1 MVRTRFILTI
11 GIGVLVVAAGGLFA
25 VSAAR
30 AQQEPLSEA
39 HSQRIVRNCTAAKAS
54 LERLHRT
61 DALLRVNRGQLYESI
76 STKLMA
82 RFNGRVAL
90 NRLDGSALVT
100 ITTTFE
106 KALQSFRQNYQ
117 IYDEAL
123 SSALRIDCNTKP
135 EAFYYATLEA
145 RDKRTKVNQA
155 VQVLHSS
162 IRDYQRAFDQ
172 FSEGYEKALREVAL

>member
-1 MVRTRFILTI
+1 MVRTRFILKVGI
-11 GIGVLVVAAGGLFA
+11 GILVVTTGSLFVA
-25 VSAAR
+25 SAAR
-30 AQQEPLSEA
+30 AQLEPLSEA
-39 HSQRIVRNCTAAKAS
+39 HTQRIIRSCTAAKAS

-90 NRLDGSALVT
+90 NRLDGSTLVT
-100 ITTTFE
+100 ITTAFE

-145 RDKRTKVNQA
+145 RDKRTRVNQD
-155 VQVLHSS
+155 VQVLHAS
-162 IRDYQRAFDQ
+162 IREYQSAFDQ
-172 FSEGYEKALREVAL
+172 FSQSYEKALRDVVL